1 LPSTMTLATLADK
14 VKKVLEIKNLR
25 IVGGGHTEI
34 SKVAVVG
41 GSGSSYIS
49 LAAFKGAQCL
59 ITGDIKYHDAQDAL
73 QQNLCIIDAG
83 HFETEKP
90 VLAYL
95 SAKIATA
102 LQDKDNTIE
111 IILSTSQNTPFTFM

>member
-1 LPSTMTLATLADK
+1 MTLAALTEK
-14 VKKVLEIKNLR
+14 VKQVLEIKNLR
-25 IVGGGHTEI
+25 IVGGELTEV

-73 QQNLCIIDAG
+73 QRNLCLIDAG
-83 HFETEKP
+83 HFETERP
-90 VLAYL
+90 VLASL
-95 SAKIATA
+95 SSKIATA
-102 LQDKDNTIE
+102 LQDIDNTVE
-111 IILSTSQNTPFTFM
+111 IILSTSQNTPFTYM